1 MALPT
6 HPLLHRSILEIA
18 AETKKTVSA
27 GQILERLI
35 GKLSL
40 TQDDLDERTST
51 GASRIRANLGFGLSY
66 LARAGLLQRPE
77 RGQYKITDVGKATL
91 NQTDVRLSFSLLS
104 RRISGDIGNQEENKA
119 QADEDLAPE
128 FRLEKI
134 IDSEEAVLVRVIQA
148 KLHILPFD
156 KFEKLVGDVLER
168 MGYGRSE
175 FTPISH
181 DGGIDVVLSQDT
193 LGLERV
199 YVQAKRWEN
208 RSVGSPEINKFV
220 GSLDSHDAS
229 KGIVVTSSTFSEP
242 AKHAA
247 DRNKNYIIRL
257 VDGEELARLMVK
269 HNIGVKTIRS
279 FDLKDVDE
287 DYFSEER

>member
-1 MALPT
+1 M
-6 HPLLHRSILEIA
+6 
-18 AETKKTVSA
+18 
-27 GQILERLI
+27 
-35 GKLSL
+35 
-40 TQDDLDERTST
+40 
-51 GASRIRANLGFGLSY
+51 
-66 LARAGLLQRPE
+66 
-77 RGQYKITDVGKATL
+77 
-91 NQTDVRLSFSLLS
+91 
-104 RRISGDIGNQEENKA
+104 
-119 QADEDLAPE
+119 
-128 FRLEKI
+128 
-134 IDSEEAVLVRVIQA
+134 IQA
-148 KLHILPFD
+148 KLQILPFD

-247 DRNKNYIIRL
+247 DRSKNYIIRL